1 MKVNKRFKKLSLIL
15 FATLILMIASGFLFA
30 MLKKE
35 DDSVKIT
42 IAVPQSEFVQNF
54 DTNYYTGW
62 LREKTG
68 YEIEFVTISDGY
80 EEEYLQTMLY
90 AKEGRIDM
98 VFLPHQKSYMDKEVL
113 PSFAKEGLLE
123 DLAEYASLGTRMR
136 EILDEAEFIESL
148 NNEFDGRIYFLP
160 SVDAGKKHN
169 NMQVLWI
176 NMGWLKKLSL
186 KVPETTDDLE
196 KVLTAFK
203 DMDPNKNGIHDEI
216 PLITNDTD
224 RAYQS
229 AYFLLNAFSYVNSDT
244 DFMNNASEIEAGLE
258 YCEDLYQRE
267 LISDICK
274 NYSLKQVREL
284 VNASDDLVGAF
295 TSKSIEDIVYSN
307 CEDVLARYVQVP
319 PLKGPDGE
327 QNAVRLE
334 TEVFIGGFIPAN
346 AKHKD
351 EAFKVMDLMLSLD
364 GSLISC
370 FGEENIDWR
379 ASANGELSGY
389 GTKAKI
395 TTLNYFQGKIQNK
408 NYAGVGPM
416 YLPKEYSDAV
426 AWNGDNSFV
435 EYLDSRAIRTYENF
449 WK

>member
-98 VFLPHQKSYMDKEVL
+98 VFLPHQKSYIDKEVFV
-113 PSFAKEGLLE
+113 SFAKEGLLE

-224 RAYQS
+224 SAYQS
-229 AYFLLNAFSYVNSDT
+229 TYSLLNAFSYVNPDT
-244 DFMNNASEIEAGLE
+244 DFMNNTSEIEAGLE
-258 YCEDLYQRE
+258 YCEDLYRRG

-295 TSKSIEDIVYSN
+295 TSKSIEDIVYPN
-307 CEDVLARYVQVP
+307 CDAVNWRVLCGRCSDA
-319 PLKGPDGE
+319 
-327 QNAVRLE
+327 E
-334 TEVFIGGFIPAN
+334 TSV
-346 AKHKD
+346 K
-351 EAFKVMDLMLSLD
+351 
-364 GSLISC
+364 
-370 FGEENIDWR
+370 
-379 ASANGELSGY
+379 GY
-389 GTKAKI
+389 GS
-395 TTLNYFQGKIQNK
+395 G
-408 NYAGVGPM
+408 
-416 YLPKEYSDAV
+416 
-426 AWNGDNSFV
+426 
-435 EYLDSRAIRTYENF
+435 
-449 WK
+449 

>member
-123 DLAEYASLGTRMR
+123 DLAEYASLGTRMK
-136 EILDEAEFIESL
+136 EMLDEAEFIESL

-203 DMDPNKNGIHDEI
+203 DMDPNRNGIQDEI

-224 RAYQS
+224 SAYQS
-229 AYFLLNAFSYVNSDT
+229 TYSFLTHSSSAHPDTASLNTAT
-244 DFMNNASEIEAGLE
+244 
-258 YCEDLYQRE
+258 Q
-267 LISDICK
+267 
-274 NYSLKQVREL
+274 
-284 VNASDDLVGAF
+284 
-295 TSKSIEDIVYSN
+295 
-307 CEDVLARYVQVP
+307 LAP
-319 PLKGPDGE
+319 PLDH
-327 QNAVRLE
+327 R
-334 TEVFIGGFIPAN
+334 
-346 AKHKD
+346 
-351 EAFKVMDLMLSLD
+351 
-364 GSLISC
+364 
-370 FGEENIDWR
+370 
-379 ASANGELSGY
+379 
-389 GTKAKI
+389 
-395 TTLNYFQGKIQNK
+395 
-408 NYAGVGPM
+408 
-416 YLPKEYSDAV
+416 DA
-426 AWNGDNSFV
+426 
-435 EYLDSRAIRTYENF
+435 L
-449 WK
+449 